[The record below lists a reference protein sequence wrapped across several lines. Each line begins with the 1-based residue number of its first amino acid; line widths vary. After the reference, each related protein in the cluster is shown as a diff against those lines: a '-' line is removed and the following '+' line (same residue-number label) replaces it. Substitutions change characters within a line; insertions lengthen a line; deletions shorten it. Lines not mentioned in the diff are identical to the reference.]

1 MKTTIFIKEIPL
13 RLTNEAV
20 EIHRCPSCDGVF
32 GIDASFLDQIGIV
45 IFCPMCTT
53 EIKVTDPK

>member
-1 MKTTIFIKEIPL
+1 MQKTEYLAEHTLESA
-13 RLTNEAV
+13 EAV
-20 EIHRCPSCDGVF
+20 EIHRCPQCTGVF
-32 GIDASFLDQIGIV
+32 GVDCTFLDQVGIV